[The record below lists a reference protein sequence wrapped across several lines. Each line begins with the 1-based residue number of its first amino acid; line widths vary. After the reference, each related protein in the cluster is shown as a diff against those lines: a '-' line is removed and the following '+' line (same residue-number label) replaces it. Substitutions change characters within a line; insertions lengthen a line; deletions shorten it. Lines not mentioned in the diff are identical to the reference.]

1 MLQRGYP
8 YQIFGLEMQ
17 VFYLIE
23 SALYLALLFDIS
35 RDVKRKDYLEVS
47 LTSAVPVD
55 LLMFPIAEPHP
66 PHLNSFADGPL
77 VEVRYFAHIVPR
89 H

>member
-1 MLQRGYP
+1 
-8 YQIFGLEMQ
+8 MQ

-23 SALYLALLFDIS
+23 SSLYLALLIDIS

-47 LTSAVPVD
+47 LTSAASVE
-55 LLMFPIAEPHP
+55 LLMFPIAEPYP
-66 PHLNSFADGPL
+66 PHLNSCADGPL
-77 VEVRYFAHIVPR
+77 VEVWHFAHIVPR